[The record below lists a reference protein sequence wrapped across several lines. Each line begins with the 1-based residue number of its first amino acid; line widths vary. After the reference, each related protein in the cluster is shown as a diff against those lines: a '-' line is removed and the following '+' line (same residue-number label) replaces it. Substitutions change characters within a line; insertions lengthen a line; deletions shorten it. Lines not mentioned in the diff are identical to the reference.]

1 VVLDLIYGNQQTV
14 FSIFCCI
21 WKSQYDVKD
30 AEQEIKET
38 SVLVGKY
45 TFCFVETCDSKY
57 EGFNCECSKF
67 VIMALQF

>member
-14 FSIFCCI
+14 FSIFCHI

-38 SVLVGKY
+38 SVLVENILFASLKR
-45 TFCFVETCDSKY
+45 
-57 EGFNCECSKF
+57 
-67 VIMALQF
+67 VIVNMKVLTVNVLSL